1 MITKIKTHKIE
12 YQSNSMIFIWNYDN
26 FIESKQKNNNENQLK
41 INQILKDILKKK
53 DSIVKKKKKGPT
65 QSVNFET
72 ARYIFLSSMDLKL
85 TGIEVAPT
93 WLG

>member
-26 FIESKQKNNNENQLK
+26 LIESKQKNNNENQLK

-53 DSIVKKKKKGPT
+53 DSIVKKKKRKAQPRVST
-65 QSVNFET
+65 LKPLDT
-72 ARYIFLSSMDLKL
+72 SSCLAW
-85 TGIEVAPT
+85 I
-93 WLG
+93 

>member
-53 DSIVKKKKKGPT
+53 DSIVKKKERPNPEC
-65 QSVNFET
+65 QLWNRSIHLLV
-72 ARYIFLSSMDLKL
+72 
-85 TGIEVAPT
+85 
-93 WLG
+93 

>member
-1 MITKIKTHKIE
+1 MITKIKTHKIK

-53 DSIVKKKKKGPT
+53 DSIVKKKRKAQPRVSTLKPLDT
-65 QSVNFET
+65 
-72 ARYIFLSSMDLKL
+72 SSCLAW
-85 TGIEVAPT
+85 I
-93 WLG
+93 